1 LNPTISRSLPLSATA
16 ARIAWSCSSSTA
28 RGFSTNTALPAARA
42 SPTIAAWAWWRVAI
56 STASTAPSASRPRWS
71 VEQRSKP
78 NLRWALVADSPV
90 AVATSTSRTSSRSR
104 RWGRS
109 MLVA

>member
-1 LNPTISRSLPLSATA
+1 MSATA
-16 ARIAWSCSSSTA
+16 ARIARSWSGSTA
-28 RGFSTNTALPAARA
+28 SGFSTNTALPAAKA
-42 SPTIAAWAWWRVAI
+42 SHTMAACAWWRVAI
-56 STASTAPSASRPRWS
+56 TTASIVSSASRPRWS

-78 NLRWALVADSPV
+78 NRRWALAADSPV
-90 AVATSTSRTSSRSR
+90 AVATSTSRTSGRSR